1 MPYVPPHL
9 RGRSTTAPSPSPS
22 SSSSATPSARPKTT
36 LAPTTMAAAS
46 RKPAPSFAH
55 DDFPSLGSGS
65 AKAAVGLKGY
75 AALSR
80 SWAEQQREEAEER
93 ERMARERMT
102 AERLERERL
111 EKERVLFR
119 VSVDPTKLLYRSSE
133 PALGQYDLGGE
144 EPVVLSEPESESEPE
159 LDE

>member
-1 MPYVPPHL
+1 
-9 RGRSTTAPSPSPS
+9 
-22 SSSSATPSARPKTT
+22 
-36 LAPTTMAAAS
+36 MAAAS
-46 RKPAPSFAH
+46 RKPAPSFAA
-55 DDFPSLGSGS
+55 DDFPSLGSGSGS

-80 SWAEQQREEAEER
+80 SWADKQREEAEER
-93 ERMARERMT
+93 ERMTREKMT

-119 VSVDPTKLLYRSSE
+119 VSVDPTKLLYRSSG

-159 LDE
+159 PEDS